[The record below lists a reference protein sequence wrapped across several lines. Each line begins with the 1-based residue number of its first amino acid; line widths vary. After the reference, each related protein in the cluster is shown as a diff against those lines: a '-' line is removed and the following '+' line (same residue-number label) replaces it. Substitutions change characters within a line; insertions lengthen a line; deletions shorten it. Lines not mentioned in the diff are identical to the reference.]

1 MHVYFSFS
9 YNKHII
15 EILFVEA
22 ESLSLIL
29 PHNCFFGCLLIIL
42 LFYEALKRLTDN
54 NSLKFKGNKIRA
66 SNIFERL
73 EKVIGIRFELK
84 KVHSVVDRVLELI
97 LKSKNILID
106 KKIRLEENFGLLLFT
121 N

>member
-9 YNKHII
+9 YNKRII
-15 EILFVEA
+15 ETLFIEA

-54 NSLKFKGNKIRA
+54 NSLKETLIRA
-66 SNIFERL
+66 SNVFERL
-73 EKVIGIRFELK
+73 KKVIGIRFELK

-106 KKIRLEENFGLLLFT
+106 KKIRLEENCGLLLFT